1 MRKGYVLITCLA
13 LAAVLLA
20 FLLGFSK
27 GLRKGKA
34 MAEPPEP
41 EIQTDTVWLKP
52 DTIRIP
58 KPVPVAKW
66 VHDTTYVLVTDTIL
80 LHSRDTAWLPIP
92 RETTYYAR
100 NDYEAWVTGFR
111 ATLDSVHIFR
121 PVAIVEKKVP
131 VYLTKRWG
139 VGIQAGI
146 TWNPQTKT
154 TPYVGAGVS
163 YNLFTF

>member
-1 MRKGYVLITCLA
+1 MSETGKAGAMLLL
-13 LAAVLLA
+13 LAAVALA
-20 FLLGFSK
+20 FVIGYVN
-27 GLRKGKA
+27 GLRRGKA

-52 DTIRIP
+52 DTIRIT

-66 VHDTTYVLVTDTIL
+66 LHDTTYVPVPVPPQKPDTVYV
-80 LHSRDTAWLPIP
+80 PIP
-92 RETTYYAR
+92 KETTYYAR
-100 NDYEAWVTGFR
+100 NEYEAWVTGFQ

-121 PVAIVEKKVP
+121 PVAIVERKVP